1 MATSVP
7 SSLSSIFKKSSLDD
21 HDQILDA
28 SNRSLKSSPSDLQAH
43 RVKAVALLKLDR
55 YEEVVN
61 HVESSGDDVRK
72 AVNLEYAYALYKIGR
87 LSEAA
92 DIASSIK
99 TRGAQHIEAQARYRL
114 EEATATSKLYKILR
128 SQPADWEEYDLRVNQ
143 GAIDAQAQWLGAV
156 DSNSIQKP
164 AREDLDAFETAYN
177 AACGSIARGELGQA
191 EVLLR
196 RAKELC
202 RHSEDLTD
210 QQKLDEL
217 LPIAV
222 QQIYVLLSQG
232 KDVEADKVAS
242 EINVQDASD
251 ASTQKIGQNNILLT
265 RPLDN
270 PFLAYKALAS
280 NKTIPLHDKLFSF
293 QSIPLESNKT
303 TLDLQSFKFDGIVS
317 STAKASSKIPLPT
330 LDPSTILTSSFQA
343 IARASN
349 ETGRAAINK
358 VLPELEKRPKDAGLI
373 ITLVQLYVL
382 VGDTSSAVE
391 LVQTFLQGVE
401 GSEQDIRFNPTL
413 VSLYIALLKQRGQKS
428 RVKQEL
434 AKAASYWR
442 TKANPPTSLLGAAG
456 VSLLESHNVEEAR
469 EATDIFEKLQEE
481 QPDDRATI
489 AGYVASHVNG
499 DLSAVQGDADKLTP
513 TEQLIREID
522 VDALEK
528 AGIPQSSNALTIAQL
543 GRTRKR
549 KGIDGGSSKPKR
561 QRASK
566 LPKDYDASKKPDP
579 ERWLPMKDRS
589 YYRPPKGKRKGK
601 RGGGDDKTQ
610 GGAVNE
616 ELNIDAKATATSV
629 PGGASGG
636 SSKKKKAKGKK

>member
-1 MATSVP
+1 MATSSL
-7 SSLSSIFKKSSLDD
+7 SSLSSILKKSSLDD

-43 RVKAVALLKLDR
+43 QVKTVALLKLDR
-55 YEEVVN
+55 YEEVVK
-61 HVESSGDDVRK
+61 HVESAGEDVRK
-72 AVNLEYAYALYKIGR
+72 AVSLEYAYALYKIGR

-114 EEATATSKLYKILR
+114 EEATSTSKLYKILR
-128 SQPADWEEYDLRVNQ
+128 SEPADWEEYDLRVNQ

-156 DSNSIQKP
+156 DPKSIRKP
-164 AREDLDAFETAYN
+164 AREDLEAFETAYN

-232 KDVEADKVAS
+232 KEAEADQVAS
-242 EINVQDASD
+242 EINLQDASD
-251 ASTQKIGQNNILLT
+251 ASTQKIGQNNMLLT
-265 RPLDN
+265 KPLDN
-270 PFLAYKALAS
+270 PFLAYKAFTS
-280 NKTIPLHDKLFSF
+280 TKEIPSHDKLFSF
-293 QSIPLESNKT
+293 QSIPLASNKT
-303 TLDLQSFKFDGIVS
+303 TLDLQNFKFDGIVS
-317 STAKASSKIPLPT
+317 FTAQASTKKPSST
-330 LDPSTILTSSFQA
+330 LDPGTILTSSFQA
-343 IARASN
+343 MARARN
-349 ETGRAAINK
+349 ETGRAAIK
-358 VLPELEKRPKDAGLI
+358 KILPDLQKRPRDAGLVL
-373 ITLVQLYVL
+373 TLVQLYIL

-391 LVQTFLQGVE
+391 LVQTFLQDLGV
-401 GSEQDIRFNPTL
+401 SEQDIRFNPTL

-442 TKANPPTSLLGAAG
+442 TKANPPIRLLSAAG
-456 VSLLESHNVEEAR
+456 ISLLESQNPEETR
-469 EATDIFEKLQEE
+469 EAMVIFEKLQEE
-481 QPDDRATI
+481 QPADRATI

-513 TEQLIREID
+513 TEELIRGID

-528 AGIPQSSNALTIAQL
+528 AGIPQSSNALAIAQL

-549 KGIDGGSSKPKR
+549 KAIDGGNGKRKR

-579 ERWLPMKDRS
+579 ERWMPMKDRS

-610 GGAVNE
+610 GGVVNE
-616 ELNIDAKATATSV
+616 DLNIDARATATSV
-629 PGGASGG
+629 TGGASGG